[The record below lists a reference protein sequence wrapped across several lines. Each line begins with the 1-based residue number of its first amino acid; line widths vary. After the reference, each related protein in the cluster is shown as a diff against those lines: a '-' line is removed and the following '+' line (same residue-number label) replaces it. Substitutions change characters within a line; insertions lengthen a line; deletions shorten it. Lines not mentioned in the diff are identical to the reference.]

1 MVISLNFLC
10 YYLFEMEYG
19 MESMQLEEIGEY
31 VIQIDTEGGNPHE
44 RDYVIK
50 NPDTKERDTHVPPQI
65 PQ

>member
-1 MVISLNFLC
+1 
-10 YYLFEMEYG
+10 

-31 VIQIDTEGGNPHE
+31 VIQLDTEGGNPHE